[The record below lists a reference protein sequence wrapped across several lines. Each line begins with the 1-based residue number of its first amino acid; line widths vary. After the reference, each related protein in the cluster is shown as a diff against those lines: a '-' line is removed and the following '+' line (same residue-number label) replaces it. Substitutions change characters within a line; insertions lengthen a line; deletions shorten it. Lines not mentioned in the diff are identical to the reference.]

1 MAKPQAKKG
10 GSRGQQIAVAIATSA
25 AVFVVRKLLAFG
37 WKRATGKTPPD
48 PADPQV
54 RIVEAL
60 GWAVVAGVAIEATK
74 LFTARATARR
84 LPAAG
89 GPTDSLDDPAG
100 S

>member
-10 GSRGQQIAVAIATSA
+10 GSRGQQVAVAVATSA
-25 AVFVVRKLLAFG
+25 AVFVVRKLLALG

-54 RIVEAL
+54 RVVEAL
-60 GWAVVAGVAIEATK
+60 GWAVIAGVTIEATK

-84 LPAAG
+84 VPAASG
-89 GPTDSLDDPAG
+89 SAG
-100 S
+100 SKDGADS

>member
-1 MAKPQAKKG
+1 MTKPQAKTG
-10 GSRGQQIAVAIATSA
+10 GSMGQKVAATVATSA

-54 RIVEAL
+54 RVMEAL
-60 GWAVVAGVAIEATK
+60 GWAVIVGVSIEATK

-84 LPAAG
+84 LPAAEDAA
-89 GPTDSLDDPAG
+89 DS
-100 S
+100 

>member
-10 GSRGQQIAVAIATSA
+10 GSRGQQVAVAIATSA

-60 GWAVVAGVAIEATK
+60 GWAVIAGVAIEATK

-84 LPAAG
+84 LPAAA
-89 GPTDSLDDPAG
+89 GPADSQDPAG

>member
-10 GSRGQQIAVAIATSA
+10 GSRGQQVAIAVATSA
-25 AVFVVRKLLAFG
+25 TVFVARKLLALG
-37 WKRATGKTPPD
+37 WKRVTGKTPPD

-60 GWAVVAGVAIEATK
+60 GWAVIAGVTIEATK
-74 LFTARATARR
+74 LFAARATARR
-84 LPAAG
+84 LPA
-89 GPTDSLDDPAG
+89 PTDPAD

>member
-1 MAKPQAKKG
+1 MATPQAKKG
-10 GSRGQQIAVAIATSA
+10 GSRGQQVAVAVATSA
-25 AVFVVRKLLAFG
+25 AVFVMRKLLAVG

-60 GWAVVAGVAIEATK
+60 GWAVIAGVTIEATK

-84 LPAAG
+84 MPA
-89 GPTDSLDDPAG
+89 PTDPAD

>member
-1 MAKPQAKKG
+1 MAKQVSKKNG
-10 GSRGQQIAVAIATSA
+10 DPSKKLVSTLATAVAVWA
-25 AVFVVRKLLAFG
+25 ARKLLALA
-37 WKRATGKTPPD
+37 WRRATGKTPPD

>member
-10 GSRGQQIAVAIATSA
+10 GSRGQQVAVAIATSA

-60 GWAVVAGVAIEATK
+60 GWAVIAGVAIEATK
-74 LFTARATARR
+74 LFTARATTRR

-89 GPTDSLDDPAG
+89 PADSQDPAE

>member
-10 GSRGQQIAVAIATSA
+10 GSRGRQLTVTIATSV
-25 AVFVVRKLLAFG
+25 AVFAMRKLLTVG

-60 GWAVVAGVAIEATK
+60 GWAVVAGVTIEATK
-74 LFTARATARR
+74 LFAARATARR
-84 LPAAG
+84 LPA
-89 GPTDSLDDPAG
+89 PDDPAD

>member
-1 MAKPQAKKG
+1 MAKPQAKKA
-10 GSRGQQIAVAIATSA
+10 GSRGQQVTVAIATSV

-54 RIVEAL
+54 RVVEAL

-74 LFTARATARR
+74 LFAARATARR
-84 LPAAG
+84 LPVAG
-89 GPTDSLDDPAG
+89 DTTSSQDDPAE

>member
-10 GSRGQQIAVAIATSA
+10 GSRGQQVAVAVATSA
-25 AVFVVRKLLAFG
+25 AVFVVRKLLALG

-54 RIVEAL
+54 RVVEAL
-60 GWAVVAGVAIEATK
+60 GWAVIAGVTIEATK

-84 LPAAG
+84 VPAAS
-89 GPTDSLDDPAG
+89 DSARSKDGAG

>member
-1 MAKPQAKKG
+1 MAKPRAKAG
-10 GSRGQQIAVAIATSA
+10 GSMSQKVATAVATSA
-25 AVFVVRKLLAFG
+25 AVFLVRKLLTFG

-54 RIVEAL
+54 RIMEAL
-60 GWAVVAGVAIEATK
+60 GWAVLVGVSIEAAK

-84 LPAAG
+84 LPAA
-89 GPTDSLDDPAG
+89 DDPAD

>member
-10 GSRGQQIAVAIATSA
+10 GSRSRQLTLAIATSA
-25 AVFVVRKLLAFG
+25 AVFVVRKLLTLG

-60 GWAVVAGVAIEATK
+60 GWAVVAGVTIEATK

-84 LPAAG
+84 LHAAD
-89 GPTDSLDDPAG
+89 DSAD